1 MQQMLVFLQ
10 ITDHFPINSFVL
22 QRTMQND
29 EHFGCDAPVVQVGN
43 MTFKDE
49 LQCAYWAN
57 LILMFAIQTFKQ
69 IYTAKHKN
77 RSYE

>member
-1 MQQMLVFLQ
+1 MQQMLIFLQ

-29 EHFGCDAPVVQVGN
+29 ENFGCDAPVVQVGN

-49 LQCAYWAN
+49 LQCAYRAN
-57 LILMFAIQTFKQ
+57 LILMLAIQTFKQ
-69 IYTAKHKN
+69 IYTTKHKN
-77 RSYE
+77 G